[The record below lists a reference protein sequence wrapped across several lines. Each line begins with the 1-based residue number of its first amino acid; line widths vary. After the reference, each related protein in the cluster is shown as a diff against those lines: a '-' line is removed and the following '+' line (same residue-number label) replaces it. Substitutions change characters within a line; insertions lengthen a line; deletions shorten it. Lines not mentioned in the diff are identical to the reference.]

1 MAQIKVNVLKEE
13 KRLLL
18 EQVKALS
25 RGEERPPLML
35 PPSLEADLTDL
46 SEDELE
52 GRLASLRGVPSRRRR
67 SESREYLTPSPLC
80 MTLHVYAPLL
90 SAFFPLSYTPLSPST
105 PFLQP

>member
-1 MAQIKVNVLKEE
+1 MLTCYLWRQIKVNVLKEE

-52 GRLASLRGVPSRRRR
+52 GRLASLRGVPTRRRR
-67 SESREYLTPSPLC
+67 SESREYISPSPPFLC
-80 MTLHVYAPLL
+80 VTPHEYAPWR
-90 SAFFPLSYTPLSPST
+90 
-105 PFLQP
+105 

>member
-1 MAQIKVNVLKEE
+1 MLKEE

-25 RGEERPPLML
+25 RGEERPPLLL

-67 SESREYLTPSPLC
+67 SESRECIHLYLLFCSPRFFNVFFSPPVY
-80 MTLHVYAPLL
+80 TLIPGPLF
-90 SAFFPLSYTPLSPST
+90 AEH
-105 PFLQP
+105 